1 MLITFLA
8 SSRVTPNLATR
19 YCAGSVDAEGRTRDE
34 VRVLRGSPQ
43 QFEQIAMGLSF
54 REKYKSAV
62 LAFAPGDDPSDEDLD
77 TLLDEFEQVCF
88 AGLDPTR
95 FCLVAYLHKGAGKT
109 DVHVLIAN
117 VDLLTGKHFNAAPP
131 GWQRD
136 FDPLRDA
143 WNWRKGWAR
152 PDDPRRARAVQPGP
166 RTPAD
171 AARIRAGLA
180 VAPDVKKVLANMVM
194 ARVEAGLV
202 QNRTD
207 VVAALQEFGEVTR
220 KESAEFVSV
229 KLPGHKKAVRLRGT
243 LFTQDFDTA
252 VFLAP
257 RPSLGGGG
265 RGAKTELDI
274 DPKMERDARAKLAAA
289 IAKRSVHNE
298 RKYKPTKTRT
308 SKNAMSAPSSD
319 LLEQMQVVPPSMP
332 GPNPATTKTTP
343 QPKITHPTH
352 QKAPYHDRTP
362 HVFYQLLDEL
372 VQGVRSRF
380 ESFAGAIRR
389 AGERLVDT
397 GRAKGALAAVDRATL
412 AGVGEPGGRGG
423 RIGVDGRPGVHQV
436 KKDGSYK
443 DWP

>member
-8 SSRVTPNLATR
+8 SSRFAPNLAIR
-19 YCAGSVDAEGRTRDE
+19 YCAGSVDAEGRTREE

-136 FDPLRDA
+136 FDPLRDT
-143 WNWRKGWAR
+143 WNWRKGWGR

-243 LFTQDFDTA
+243 LFTQDFDAA

-257 RPSLGGGG
+257 RPSLGGAGQGG
-265 RGAKTELDI
+265 
-274 DPKMERDARAKLAAA
+274 
-289 IAKRSVHNE
+289 
-298 RKYKPTKTRT
+298 
-308 SKNAMSAPSSD
+308 
-319 LLEQMQVVPPSMP
+319 
-332 GPNPATTKTTP
+332 
-343 QPKITHPTH
+343 
-352 QKAPYHDRTP
+352 
-362 HVFYQLLDEL
+362 
-372 VQGVRSRF
+372 
-380 ESFAGAIRR
+380 
-389 AGERLVDT
+389 
-397 GRAKGALAAVDRATL
+397 
-412 AGVGEPGGRGG
+412 
-423 RIGVDGRPGVHQV
+423 
-436 KKDGSYK
+436 
-443 DWP
+443 

>member
-19 YCAGSVDAEGRTRDE
+19 YCAGSVDAEGRTREE
-34 VRVLRGSPQ
+34 VRVIRGAPQ

-62 LAFAPGDDPSDEDLD
+62 LAFAPGDDPSEEDLD

-109 DVHVLIAN
+109 DVHVLLAN

-143 WNWRKGWAR
+143 WNWHKGWAR
-152 PDDPRRARAVQPGP
+152 PDDPRRARALQPGP

-180 VAPDVKKVLANMVM
+180 VAPDIKKVLADMVI
-194 ARVEAGLV
+194 AQVEAGLV
-202 QNRTD
+202 KNRAD

-243 LFTQDFDTA
+243 LFTQDFDAA

-257 RPSLGGGG
+257 RPSLDGGGM
-265 RGAKTELDI
+265 GAKTILDI
-274 DPKMERDARAKLAAA
+274 DPEMEREARTRLADA
-289 IAKRSVHNE
+289 IARRRLHNG
-298 RKYKPTKTRT
+298 RKYKPTKART
-308 SKNAMSAPSSD
+308 AKNAMSAPSSD
-319 LLEQMQVVPPSMP
+319 LLEQMQVAPSSTP
-332 GPNPATTKTTP
+332 GPNPEPQKTPP
-343 QPKITHPTH
+343 QPPITHTKH
-352 QKAPYHDRTP
+352 QKAANHDRTP
-362 HVFYQLLDEL
+362 HIFYQLLDEL

-397 GRAKGALAAVDRATL
+397 GRAKGALAAVDRATR
-412 AGVGEPGGRGG
+412 AGVGEPGGRDG
-423 RIGVDGRPGVHQV
+423 RIGGDGRSGSNRG
-436 KKDGSYK
+436 KKDGPHS
-443 DWP
+443 DLP

>member
-8 SSRVTPNLATR
+8 SSRATPNLATR
-19 YCAGSVDAEGRTRDE
+19 YCAGSVDAEGRTREE
-34 VRVLRGSPQ
+34 VRVIRGSPQ

-62 LAFAPGDDPSDEDLD
+62 LAFAPGDDPSEEDLD
-77 TLLDEFEQVCF
+77 TLLNEFEQVCF
-88 AGLDPTR
+88 AGLDVTR
-95 FCLVAYLHKGAGKT
+95 FSLVAYLHKGAGKT

-152 PDDPRRARAVQPGP
+152 PDDPRRARALQPGP
-166 RTPAD
+166 RSPAD

-180 VAPDVKKVLANMVM
+180 VATDARKVLADMVM

-202 QNRTD
+202 KNRSD

-243 LFTQDFDTA
+243 LFNLDFDAA

-265 RGAKTELDI
+265 KGAKTELDI
-274 DPKMERDARAKLAAA
+274 DPEMELEARTRLAAA
-289 IAKRSVHNE
+289 IAKRSLHNE
-298 RKYKPTKTRT
+298 RKYKLTKTRT
-308 SKNAMSAPSSD
+308 AKNAMSAPSIE
-319 LLEQMQVVPPSMP
+319 LLEQMQVVPPSTP
-332 GPNPATTKTTP
+332 GPNPEPQKTTS
-343 QPKITHPTH
+343 QSQTTHPPH
-352 QKAPYHDRTP
+352 QKAPHHDRTP
-362 HVFYQLLDEL
+362 HIFYQLLDEL

-397 GRAKGALAAVDRATL
+397 GRAKGALAAVDRAAR
-412 AGVGEPGGRGG
+412 AGVGEPGGRDG
-423 RIGVDGRPGVHQV
+423 RIGADGRSGARQG
-436 KKDGSYK
+436 KKDGK

>member
-1 MLITFLA
+1 M
-8 SSRVTPNLATR
+8 
-19 YCAGSVDAEGRTRDE
+19 
-34 VRVLRGSPQ
+34 
-43 QFEQIAMGLSF
+43 
-54 REKYKSAV
+54 
-62 LAFAPGDDPSDEDLD
+62 
-77 TLLDEFEQVCF
+77 
-88 AGLDPTR
+88 
-95 FCLVAYLHKGAGKT
+95 
-109 DVHVLIAN
+109 HVLLAN

-152 PDDPRRARAVQPGP
+152 PDDPRRARALQPGP

-180 VAPDVKKVLANMVM
+180 VAPDVKKVLAAMVM

-202 QNRTD
+202 KNRAD

-243 LFTQDFDTA
+243 LFNQDFDAA

-265 RGAKTELDI
+265 KGAKTILDI
-274 DPKMERDARAKLAAA
+274 DPEMEREAHTRLAAA
-289 IAKRSVHNE
+289 IAKRSLHNE
-298 RKYKPTKTRT
+298 RKYKLTKTRT
-308 SKNAMSAPSSD
+308 AKNAMSAPSND
-319 LLEQMQVVPPSMP
+319 LLEQMQIVPPSTP
-332 GPNPATTKTTP
+332 GQNPEPHKTTS
-343 QPKITHPTH
+343 QSQTTHPSH
-352 QKAPYHDRTP
+352 QKAPHHDRTP

-397 GRAKGALAAVDRATL
+397 GRAKGALAAVDRAAR
-412 AGVGEPGGRGG
+412 AGVGEPGGRDG
-423 RIGVDGRPGVHQV
+423 RIGADGRSGARQG
-436 KKDGSYK
+436 KKDGK

>member
-19 YCAGSVDAEGRTRDE
+19 YCAGSVDAEGRVREE
-34 VRVLRGSPQ
+34 VRVIRGSPQ

-62 LAFAPGDDPSDEDLD
+62 LAFAPGDDPSEEDLD

-95 FCLVAYLHKGAGKT
+95 FCLVAYLHRGSDKT
-109 DVHVLIAN
+109 DVHVLLAN

-143 WNWRKGWAR
+143 WNWHKGWAR

-166 RTPAD
+166 RSPAD

-180 VAPDVKKVLANMVM
+180 VAPDVKKVLADMVI

-202 QNRTD
+202 KNRSD
-207 VVAALQEFGEVTR
+207 VVAALQEFGEITR

-243 LFTQDFDTA
+243 LFTQDFDAA
-252 VFLAP
+252 VFLTP
-257 RPSLGGGG
+257 RPSLGGAGK
-265 RGAKTELDI
+265 GAKTILDI
-274 DPKMERDARAKLAAA
+274 DPEMEREARAKLAEA
-289 IAKRSVHNE
+289 IAKRSLHNG

-308 SKNAMSAPSSD
+308 AKNAMLAPSSD
-319 LLEQMQVVPPSMP
+319 LLEQMQAVPPSTSRP
-332 GPNPATTKTTP
+332 SPATTKTTP
-343 QPKITHPTH
+343 QPQITHTEH
-352 QKAPYHDRTP
+352 QKAANHDRTP
-362 HVFYQLLDEL
+362 HIFYQLLDEL

-397 GRAKGALAAVDRATL
+397 GRAKGALAAVDRATR
-412 AGVGEPGGRGG
+412 AGVGEPGGRDG
-423 RIGVDGRPGVHQV
+423 RIGTDGRSGSNQG
-436 KKDGSYK
+436 KKDGTNK
-443 DWP
+443 DSP